1 MLKKISVYLIGLL
14 PLALVAGPFVAEL
27 LLSTLS
33 ILFIYYFYKE
43 KKFYLL
49 ENKLLK
55 IFLLFWIY
63 IVIISLFAVELFVS
77 LKSSF
82 FYLRFA
88 LYTISI
94 IYFLKSQ
101 KQSLKIIYPIYKYTL
116 VFVIFDSFFQVIY
129 GADIFGLKPYSPDL
143 MRISGPFG
151 DKHILGSFLQ
161 KILPVFIYLVLKIF
175 ENNNK
180 IKLSDIIIITLSFVL
195 IYRSGDRS
203 ALGLILLFSLIFFI
217 INKSLRAK
225 MIKILIFSILVS
237 VIFTIQNPKTFERN
251 FSDTVN
257 QFKGK
262 YYEQFLQE
270 DLNET
275 NLKFMIFSF
284 HHQTHYSTAY
294 RMFLDKPIFGH
305 GLKMFRY
312 ECKKFEFKPSR
323 NVSNN
328 FGQENITVRR
338 FYGCSTHPHNTY
350 FQLLAETGLIGF
362 IFIFSLFIFL
372 GYKIIIFTKKNN
384 KRIYPESA
392 LLIAIF
398 INLWPIIPT
407 GNFFN
412 NWVCMIYFIP
422 VTYYLFE
429 IENKTKKKIA

>member
-1 MLKKISVYLIGLL
+1 MLKKISVYVIGLL

-27 LLSTLS
+27 FLGTLS
-33 ILFIYYFYKE
+33 IFFIYYFYKE
-43 KKFYLL
+43 KKFYLF
-49 ENKLLK
+49 EGKLLK

-63 IVIISLFAVELFVS
+63 IVIVSLFAVELFVS

-88 LYTISI
+88 LYTVSV

-101 KQSLKIIYPIYKYTL
+101 KQSLEIIYPIYKYTL
-116 VFVIFDSFFQVIY
+116 VFVIFDSFFQVFY
-129 GADIFGLKPYSPDL
+129 GADIFGLKPYSQDL

-161 KILPVFIYLVLKIF
+161 KILPIFIYLILKIS
-175 ENNNK
+175 ENNKK

-217 INKSLRAK
+217 INKPLREK
-225 MIKILIFSILVS
+225 MIKILVFVILVS
-237 VIFTIQNPKTFERN
+237 VIITIQNPKTFKRN
-251 FSDTVN
+251 FSDTIS

-270 DLNET
+270 DINET

-294 RMFLDKPIFGH
+294 RMFLDRPIFGH

-312 ECKKFEFKPSR
+312 ECKTFSFKPERQVKDS
-323 NVSNN
+323 
-328 FGQENITVRR
+328 FGNSTKY
-338 FYGCSTHPHNTY
+338 YGCSTHPHNTY
-350 FQLLAETGLIGF
+350 FQLLSETGLIGF
-362 IFIFSLFIFL
+362 LFIFSLFIFI
-372 GYKIIIFTKKNN
+372 GYKIFLFTKKDN

-392 LLIAIF
+392 LIIAIF

-412 NWVCMIYFIP
+412 NWLSMIYFIP